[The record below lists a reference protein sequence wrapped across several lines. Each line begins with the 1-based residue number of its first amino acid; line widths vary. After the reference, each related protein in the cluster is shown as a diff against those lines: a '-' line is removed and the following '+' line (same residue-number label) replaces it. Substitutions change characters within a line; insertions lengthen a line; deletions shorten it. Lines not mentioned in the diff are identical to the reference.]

1 MKKRNAL
8 GRSILAARMAALLMA
23 SIVSLASCVSSPSA
37 SATPPDWA
45 LKTPPAD
52 ATYTYFVGSSSV
64 KSGDTA
70 TALEDATANLV
81 AGIMNY
87 LGVKVT
93 VETNATAKASLDS
106 YQADIVQ
113 SVRSESGGRLAGFSI
128 KERYQLKEKSG
139 AVTQFI
145 LASYKTADLEKEK
158 ARIAALFREREDAVA
173 KPEAAGDAAVSAGRW
188 FDAVKSY
195 VEAAVAA
202 SGSDID
208 NADVKMER
216 TINKARGVLAKLRFV
231 RVDGP
236 ASVALGKAFP
246 KPFQARLVYGEGD
259 AAPGIPGAEVA
270 MVYQTRNAAGRI
282 LTRTERGLTDARGVV
297 SFSPPPPDF
306 VGKASFSY
314 RLNFDSLRD
323 LMDRIPLKY
332 DAYAQALA
340 DDMGRRI
347 LNFDYTITSAAKDVA
362 TGVVVIDLLDDGKQ
376 ANTTI
381 AQGGLF
387 ETLAKEKFKAGLAP
401 IDPAV
406 LMSGDDARILALAK
420 RDYGSALGRIIYGSA
435 KVESAV
441 KDGSMWQASARM
453 SVKCVELATGIILY
467 ATEKTAI
474 AVASDEAGARRAA
487 LQQVAKETIAKDLM
501 VNLP

>member
-1 MKKRNAL
+1 MRKMSAFL
-8 GRSILAARMAALLMA
+8 LLPLFIL
-23 SIVSLASCVSSPSA
+23 SCVSEPKQA
-37 SATPPDWA
+37 SAPAWVLNPPPPDG
-45 LKTPPAD
+45 D
-52 ATYTYFVGSSSV
+52 YTYFVGYSSAGG
-64 KSGDTA
+64 GDIAKA
-70 TALEDATANLV
+70 TDDATANLV
-81 AGIMNY
+81 ASIMNY
-87 LGVKVT
+87 IGTRIT
-93 VETNATAKASLDS
+93 VDSTATAKASLES

-113 SVRSESGGRLAGFSI
+113 SVRSESAGRLTGFMV
-128 KERYQLKEKSG
+128 KERFQAPGPNSSITMY
-139 AVTQFI
+139 I
-145 LASYKTADLEKEK
+145 LAAYQTKELEKEK

-216 TINKARGVLAKLRFV
+216 TINKARAVLAKLRFV

-236 ASVALGKAFP
+236 ATAALGKAYP

-347 LNFDYTITSAAKDVA
+347 LSFDYTITSAAKDIA

-376 ANTTI
+376 AGTVI

-406 LMSGDDARILALAK
+406 LISGDDARILALAK

-435 KVESAV
+435 KIESAV

-453 SVKCVELATGIILY
+453 SVKCVDLATGIILY

-487 LQQVAKETIAKDLM
+487 LQQVARENIAKDLM